1 MQIRIHPDPLS
12 LISKLLAA
20 NPRSYLKPDGLTAIA
35 QDLVSGTGHDSAA
48 AAVPAQVLGMC
59 AEAALGEDDFE
70 TAYAYITSRLLPR
83 SADSADARSTLWRT
97 ALLAGRF
104 DSSYAAL
111 AGTPA
116 LLGPA
121 ALRLLEQKR
130 ELLAHALAHCPAEAA
145 PDVLAQWR
153 RTEDDI
159 EAVLEHEERADGER
173 ARLADGGAGG
183 GGRHASIPYEDEAP
197 QSLFEVAR
205 GAARV
210 FSSSRGGGGS
220 GGGGGGGGGGG
231 AEGDGSE
238 SYAARERK
246 RDIVGGVTR
255 GLAGGLGWV
264 LGAQP
269 NIDTH
274 HGR

>member
-1 MQIRIHPDPLS
+1 MHIRIHPDPLS

-20 NPRSYLKPDGLTAIA
+20 NPRSYLNPDGLTTIA
-35 QDLVSGTGHDSAA
+35 RDLVSGTGRDSVA
-48 AAVPAQVLGMC
+48 AAVPEQVLGMC

-70 TAYAYITSRLLPR
+70 TAYASITSRLLPR
-83 SADSADARSTLWRT
+83 AADSADARSTLWRT

-111 AGTPA
+111 AGPPA
-116 LLGPA
+116 SLGPA
-121 ALRLLEQKR
+121 VLRLLEQKR
-130 ELLAHALAHCPAEAA
+130 ELLALALAHCPAEAA

-153 RTEDDI
+153 HTEDDI
-159 EAVLEHEERADGER
+159 EAALEREERADEEH
-173 ARLADGGAGG
+173 ARLAGGGGAGG
-183 GGRHASIPYEDEAP
+183 GGRRASVSREGEAP

-210 FSSSRGGGGS
+210 FSSSRGGGG
-220 GGGGGGGGGGG
+220 GGGDG
-231 AEGDGSE
+231 GSE
-238 SYAARERK
+238 SHAAKERK
-246 RDIVGGVTR
+246 RDIVGGMVTR

-274 HGR
+274 QGR